1 MLGGRRVRWGAAGL
15 TVGVGAALIAG
26 AGLAAAES
34 GEPTGG
40 SGRTPSTSKPDS
52 SRPDSSRPDSAGPG
66 ISGPDTATPD
76 THSAASTDK
85 PRQPGTSPEQSRQ
98 SASSDRVPVSRSKV
112 ARSQFDTRRPERA
125 TAREAAPLQAGT
137 THADV
142 DLPDTTSAALASR
155 RSPAAGERPSNAAT
169 GALVRSIA
177 EAAPAAA
184 TSGQDVA
191 AVPGGASVR
200 GNVPPADALI
210 AAIVANILSG
220 LGLRDNTP
228 SDGGTASTSTVT
240 GGLLTNGVTG
250 VKVSHS
256 VLNIPLAGVS
266 TTGAADFAAP
276 ADWYFPTQAD
286 GTVQANGVIWLQH
299 GFMADKSYYAALATT
314 LAKQTNSIVVVP
326 TISSLPLTCSDC
338 WINSVAME
346 KAAASMFTGDRAAL
360 NASAWAAGFN
370 AELPG
375 KFLLAGHSAGGGFAA
390 AVAGFAVD
398 IGAATGNLLG
408 VIMYD
413 GVSLNGTLSGAL
425 ESLEN
430 ADVPIYQI
438 AAPPQM
444 WNLFGLT
451 TDALV
456 GAREGDF
463 GGNVLAGGSHID
475 SMLGSNPF
483 VDLVAQLVTQSSPAG
498 NTQAVYTLS
507 SGWINDMYVGAGPDD
522 PRYGLYGAAAQELI
536 MGSATAI
543 ALNDPSIAV
552 LSEFEQSFK
561 DLAAALIPLMFGSTT
576 GATTDSANSLG
587 HSGTPPPQ
595 AGATNSSPSVPADSN
610 GVTGVRVGHSDLHLQ
625 VGSDAYVAPADW
637 YFPTQ
642 ADGSVQPSGVIYLQ
656 HGFLGDK
663 SYFSALATQLAL
675 QTNSVV
681 VVPTLPSVGSVTDPE
696 VYLMSP
702 ATQRAVADL
711 FVGDRV
717 ALGES
722 AASAG
727 FVGELPDDYI
737 LAGHS
742 YGGGLAA
749 AAGGYSVENGAADG
763 HLLGVVMFDGVS
775 DNGTFAG
782 SVAQLD
788 SEGIPIYQIA
798 APPQIWNQLSETT
811 SQLDADDLAEL
822 RPGQFVGVVLENGSH
837 FDAMIGS
844 DPIADFLFQILSQFS
859 PPGNTAATQTL
870 AAGWIND
877 MYAGKGPEDPGY
889 GIYGAPGDQISLGDA
904 TAVVLSR
911 GVDATAGED
920 PGAAVDAA

>member
-1 MLGGRRVRWGAAGL
+1 M
-15 TVGVGAALIAG
+15 
-26 AGLAAAES
+26 
-34 GEPTGG
+34 
-40 SGRTPSTSKPDS
+40 
-52 SRPDSSRPDSAGPG
+52 
-66 ISGPDTATPD
+66 
-76 THSAASTDK
+76 
-85 PRQPGTSPEQSRQ
+85 
-98 SASSDRVPVSRSKV
+98 
-112 ARSQFDTRRPERA
+112 
-125 TAREAAPLQAGT
+125 
-137 THADV
+137 
-142 DLPDTTSAALASR
+142 
-155 RSPAAGERPSNAAT
+155 
-169 GALVRSIA
+169 
-177 EAAPAAA
+177 
-184 TSGQDVA
+184 
-191 AVPGGASVR
+191 
-200 GNVPPADALI
+200 PPADVLI
-210 AAIVANILSG
+210 AAVVANLLSG

-228 SDGGTASTSTVT
+228 SDGGGTGSATTVT
-240 GGLLTNGVTG
+240 GGPLTNGVTG
-250 VKVSHS
+250 VKVSYS
-256 VLNIPLAGVS
+256 VLNIPLADVS
-266 TTGAADFAAP
+266 TTGAADYVAP

-299 GFMADKSYYAALATT
+299 GFMADKSYYSALATA

-338 WINSVAME
+338 WINSLAME
-346 KAAASMFTGDRAAL
+346 EAAASMFTGDRPAL
-360 NASAWAAGFN
+360 SASARAAGFDG
-370 AELPG
+370 ELPE

-390 AVAGFAVD
+390 AVAGLAVD
-398 IGAATGNLLG
+398 TGAAAGNLIG

-413 GVSLNGTLSGAL
+413 GVSLNGTLSRAL
-425 ESLEN
+425 ESLES

-451 TDALV
+451 TDELA
-456 GAREGDF
+456 GAREGEF
-463 GGNVLAGGSHID
+463 GGHVLVGGSHID

-483 VDLVAQLVTQSSPAG
+483 VDLVAQLVTQSSPSG

-507 SGWINDMYVGAGPDD
+507 TGWINDMYVGAGPDD

-536 MGSATAI
+536 MGGATAI
-543 ALNDPSIAV
+543 ALNGPAVPV
-552 LSEFEQSFK
+552 LSDFELSFK
-561 DLAAALIPLMFGSTT
+561 ALAAALIPLIFGPTT
-576 GATTDSANSLG
+576 GVIPGSAANSVG
-587 HSGTPPPQ
+587 HSGTTPPS

-610 GVTGVRVGHSDLHLQ
+610 GVTGVRVGHSDLHVQ
-625 VGSDAYVAPADW
+625 VGSGDYTAPADW

-642 ADGSVQPSGVIYLQ
+642 ADGSVQPNGVIYLQ

-681 VVPTLPSVGSVTDPE
+681 VVPTLPSAASLIDPE
-696 VYLMSP
+696 VSLMSG

-717 ALGES
+717 ALSES

-727 FVGELPDDYI
+727 FVGELPDRYI

-763 HLLGVVMFDGVS
+763 RLLGVVMFDGVS

-782 SVAQLD
+782 SVASL
-788 SEGIPIYQIA
+788 SGEGIPIYQIA
-798 APPQIWNQLSETT
+798 APAQIWNQLSETT
-811 SQLDADDLAEL
+811 SQLGADDLAEL
-822 RPGQFVGVVLENGSH
+822 RPGQFVGVVLQNGSH

-870 AAGWIND
+870 AIGWIND
-877 MYAGKGPEDPGY
+877 MYTGKGPEDPGY
-889 GIYGAPGDQISLGDA
+889 GIYGAPGDHISLGDA

-911 GVDATAGED
+911 GADAAS
-920 PGAAVDAA
+920 AVDVGDTLDAA

>member
-1 MLGGRRVRWGAAGL
+1 MLGGRRVRWKVAGL
-15 TVGVGAALIAG
+15 TVGVGAALISG
-26 AGLAAAES
+26 AGLAAADS
-34 GEPTGG
+34 GDSIGG
-40 SGRTPSTSKPDS
+40 SSRTPSASKLDTPGPDTPGPGTSGPRIS
-52 SRPDSSRPDSAGPG
+52 TPGTATPGTHSAGP
-66 ISGPDTATPD
+66 
-76 THSAASTDK
+76 TDK
-85 PRQPGTSPEQSRQ
+85 PRQPAASPGENRQ
-98 SASSDRVPVSRSKV
+98 SASSDRVAVSRSK
-112 ARSQFDTRRPERA
+112 FGTRRLERA
-125 TAREAAPLQAGT
+125 AARDSAPPPAGAT
-137 THADV
+137 RADV
-142 DLPDTTSAALASR
+142 GLPDTASAGPASRSVPTGDEPPSSAATA
-155 RSPAAGERPSNAAT
+155 
-169 GALVRSIA
+169 ALVRSIA

-184 TSGQDVA
+184 ASGQDVV

-210 AAIVANILSG
+210 AAVVANLLSG

-228 SDGGTASTSTVT
+228 SDGGTAYPTTVT
-240 GGLLTNGVTG
+240 GGPLTNGVTG

-256 VLNIPLAGVS
+256 VLNIPLAGAS
-266 TTGAADFAAP
+266 TTGAADYAAP

-299 GFMADKSYYAALATT
+299 GFMADKSYYSALATT

-360 NASAWAAGFN
+360 NASALAAGFD

-398 IGAATGNLLG
+398 TGAAAGELIG

-444 WNLFGLT
+444 WNLYGLT
-451 TDALV
+451 TDELV
-456 GAREGDF
+456 GAREGEF
-463 GGNVLAGGSHID
+463 GGHVLVGGSHID

-483 VDLVAQLVTQSSPAG
+483 VDLVAQLVTQSSPSG

-536 MGSATAI
+536 MGGATAI
-543 ALNDPSIAV
+543 TLNDPSVAV

-561 DLAAALIPLMFGSTT
+561 ALAAALIPLMFGSS
-576 GATTDSANSLG
+576 ATPGSANSLG
-587 HSGTPPPQ
+587 NSGMTPPS

-610 GVTGVRVGHSDLHLQ
+610 GVTGVRVGHSDLQLQ
-625 VGSDAYVAPADW
+625 VGSGAYTAPADW

-642 ADGSVQPSGVIYLQ
+642 ADGSVQPNGVIYLQ

-663 SYFSALATQLAL
+663 SYFSALAAQLAL

-681 VVPTLPSVGSVTDPE
+681 VVPTLPSVPSITDPE
-696 VYLMSP
+696 VYLMS
-702 ATQRAVADL
+702 ATTQRAVADL
-711 FVGDRV
+711 FAGDRV
-717 ALGES
+717 ALSES

-775 DNGTFAG
+775 DNGTFAD
-782 SVAQLD
+782 SVAQLG
-788 SEGIPIYQIA
+788 SEDIPIYQIA

-822 RPGQFVGVVLENGSH
+822 RPGQFVGVVLDNGSH

-877 MYAGKGPEDPGY
+877 MYAGKGPEEPGY
-889 GIYGAPGDQISLGDA
+889 GIYGAPGDRISLGDA

-911 GVDATAGED
+911 GVDATAAQD
-920 PGAAVDAA
+920 AGAAVDAA